1 MIIREFVSA
10 VDSVQANELK
20 KRVLARQSRPARKT
34 RHLWKSTTVATYA
47 GVFLFIV
54 SMVAIGYQPPRRM
67 DSVANAVTPQNI
79 PASSQGDNTQPSVD
93 QLVATRVAAGVA
105 ERAAL
110 PIARN
115 VANLSISLSIENQ
128 LAQVDDNVITKPQII
143 QPSAGSREIRS
154 YTAVA
159 GDTVEKLAAQFG
171 VSSTTIKWANGL
183 ASDAV
188 EAGRTLQI
196 PPVNGIVYA
205 VKDGDTTSSIANR
218 YKSDEQRI
226 IAYNDLELGGL
237 TPGKK
242 LIIPDGD
249 LPIDERPGYSAPRRS
264 ALSRA
269 PVVGSVPSFGYRA
282 GSPGNA
288 YAFGNCTYYTYDRR
302 YALGRPVGSFW
313 GNAAQWAVS
322 ARAAGFRVDNVPE
335 PGAVAQWNAYADA
348 WIGYAGHNGIVES
361 VNGDGT
367 IVISEMN
374 NSALGGFNKVNTRTI
389 PASSVSNF
397 IH

>member
-1 MIIREFVSA
+1 MIIREYVSA
-10 VDSVQANELK
+10 LSSVGANELK
-20 KRVLARQSRPARKT
+20 ERVLARQNRLARKT
-34 RHLWKSTTVATYA
+34 RHFWKSTTLAVYA

-54 SMVAIGYQPPRRM
+54 SMVAIGYKPPRRI
-67 DSVANAVTPQNI
+67 DNVANAAMPQAL
-79 PASSQGDNTQPSVD
+79 PASSQPDIAQPSVD
-93 QLVATRVAAGVA
+93 QLVATRVAAGIA
-105 ERAAL
+105 ERADL

-115 VANLSISLSIENQ
+115 IANLSLSLSIESQ
-128 LAQVDDNVITKPQII
+128 LAQADDNVISKPQII

-159 GDTVEKLAAQFG
+159 GDTVEKLAVQFG
-171 VSSTTIKWANGL
+171 VSGATIKWANGL
-183 ASDAV
+183 VSDAI

-196 PPVNGIVYA
+196 PPVNGVVYT
-205 VKDGDTTSSIANR
+205 VKDGDTPGSIASR
-218 YKSDEQRI
+218 YKSDEGQI
-226 IAYNDLELGGL
+226 ISYNDLELGGFA
-237 TPGKK
+237 PGKK
-242 LIIPDGD
+242 LIIPNGD
-249 LPIDERPGYSAPRRS
+249 LPVTERPGYEAPRRYVQPPAYGTVAAS
-264 ALSRA
+264 
-269 PVVGSVPSFGYRA
+269 PYRG

-322 ARAAGFRVDNVPE
+322 ARRAGYLVDNIPE

-367 IVISEMN
+367 ITISEMN
-374 NSALGGFNKVNTRTI
+374 NIALGGFNRVNTRTI